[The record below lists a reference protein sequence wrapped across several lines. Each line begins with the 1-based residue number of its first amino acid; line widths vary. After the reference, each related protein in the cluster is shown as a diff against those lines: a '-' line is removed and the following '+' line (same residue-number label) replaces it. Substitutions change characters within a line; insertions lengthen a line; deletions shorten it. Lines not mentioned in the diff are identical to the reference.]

1 MTGIRSNR
9 VNGIKRFGQ
18 EGGYYVAMVGNVT
31 EHAVKKYRQ
40 EQARKEESEE
50 SANRS
55 GGWALA
61 PRQFL
66 ACIQSD
72 DYSLLTGYRPRR

>member
-1 MTGIRSNR
+1 MTGIRSNKA
-9 VNGIKRFGQ
+9 NGIKRFGQ

-55 GGWALA
+55 GLMGMKQAGTARTKL
-61 PRQFL
+61 
-66 ACIQSD
+66 
-72 DYSLLTGYRPRR
+72 

>member
-31 EHAVKKYRQ
+31 EHAVKKNRQ

-55 GGWALA
+55 GLMGMKQAGTARTKL
-61 PRQFL
+61 
-66 ACIQSD
+66 
-72 DYSLLTGYRPRR
+72 

>member
-40 EQARKEESEE
+40 EQARKEES
-50 SANRS
+50 ANRS
-55 GGWALA
+55 RLMGMKQAGTARTKL
-61 PRQFL
+61 
-66 ACIQSD
+66 
-72 DYSLLTGYRPRR
+72 